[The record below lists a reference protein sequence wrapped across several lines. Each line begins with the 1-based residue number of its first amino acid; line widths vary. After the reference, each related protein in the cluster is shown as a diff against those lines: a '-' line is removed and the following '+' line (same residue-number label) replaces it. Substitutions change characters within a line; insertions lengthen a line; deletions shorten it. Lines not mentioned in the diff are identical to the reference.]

1 MKPPLF
7 ILTCMR
13 SFSSVVS
20 NMLGQH
26 PQAYGLPELNL
37 FLADTLGEVIERLEV
52 NRPQGLNGLLRTIA
66 ELEYRAQTQETV
78 RRARAW
84 LTQHRQW
91 PIQRVFD
98 LIDQRSGARML
109 VEKSPSTVLDETR
122 LGRLHRLFPKAY
134 YLHLARHPRA
144 TCKSI
149 YEIQQ
154 KTAILTK
161 RRTGTPTNPESLWL
175 RANRNILRFTSQLRS
190 GQTLC
195 IQGELLLSQP
205 EVYLPQ
211 IAEWLE
217 IRTDADAL
225 AEMLH
230 PERSPYAR
238 IGPPNAPF
246 GHDPN
251 FLHNPRFEKRP
262 LRAARLE
269 EPFDWPAPGGKNHFS
284 RATLKTARILG
295 YR

>member
-1 MKPPLF
+1 M
-7 ILTCMR
+7 
-13 SFSSVVS
+13 
-20 NMLGQH
+20 
-26 PQAYGLPELNL
+26 
-37 FLADTLGEVIERLEV
+37 
-52 NRPQGLNGLLRTIA
+52 
-66 ELEYRAQTQETV
+66 
-78 RRARAW
+78 
-84 LTQHRQW
+84 QHRQW

-109 VEKSPSTVLDETR
+109 VQKSPSTVLDETR
-122 LGRLHRLFPKAY
+122 LGRLHQLSPKAY

-175 RANRNILRFTSQLRS
+175 DRLNRNILRFTSQLRS

-195 IQGELLLSQP
+195 IQGNSCCRNRRCICRKSP
-205 EVYLPQ
+205 NGWKFAPT
-211 IAEWLE
+211 
-217 IRTDADAL
+217 RRRR

-269 EPFDWPAPGGKNHFS
+269 EPFDWPAPGGNHFS